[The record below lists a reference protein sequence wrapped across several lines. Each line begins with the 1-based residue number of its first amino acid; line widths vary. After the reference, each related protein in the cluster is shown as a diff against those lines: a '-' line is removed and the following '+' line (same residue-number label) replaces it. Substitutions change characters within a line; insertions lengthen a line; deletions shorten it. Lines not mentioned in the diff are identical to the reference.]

1 MSRKFWKEFAIAS
14 DAKLADSCLCIL
26 PPVCGLLIFV
36 FHSLFESAE
45 EISRGLMDPQ
55 QAVTAEMFRSL
66 VADLRDH
73 GYRFVSPDDIVAGLD
88 PGERYA
94 LITFDDGYANNLRA
108 LPTLEEFQA
117 PAVFFIASNYVL
129 TGKPFWWDVLYRES
143 HKRGHAG
150 KKLEAARAALKRMRT
165 CDAEEQVIAEFGG
178 AAFQTVSDVDRP
190 LTAAEL
196 ATLAGHPLV
205 RIGNHTADHA
215 ILTNYPP
222 AEVREQIQGAQEAL
236 QVLTGRVPAILAYPN
251 GNVSR
256 PVLQMAREAGLR
268 LGVTVR
274 AGKNTIPSTRSK
286 TRALLLKRYML
297 WGTRDLAAQCR
308 VARSPLSLQ
317 TAWAVIR
324 SRASFIP

>member
-14 DAKLADSCLCIL
+14 DAKLADSCLRIF
-26 PPVCGLLIFV
+26 PPVCSLLIFV

-45 EISRGLMDPQ
+45 EIAQGLIDPQ

-108 LPTLEEFQA
+108 LLTLEEFQA

-143 HKRGHAG
+143 HKRGQSG
-150 KKLEAARAALKRMRT
+150 KKLEAARAALKRLRT
-165 CDAEEQVIAEFGG
+165 CDAEEQVIAEFGS
-178 AAFQTVSDVDRP
+178 AAFHTVSDIDRP
-190 LTAAEL
+190 FTAAEL
-196 ATLAGHPLV
+196 ATLASHPLV
-205 RIGNHTADHA
+205 HIGNHTADHA

-256 PVLQMAREAGLR
+256 PVLEAVYEAGLR

-274 AGKNTIPSTRSK
+274 AGKNAIPSTHSK

-317 TAWAVIR
+317 TTWAAIR
-324 SRASFIP
+324 SKAIFTA